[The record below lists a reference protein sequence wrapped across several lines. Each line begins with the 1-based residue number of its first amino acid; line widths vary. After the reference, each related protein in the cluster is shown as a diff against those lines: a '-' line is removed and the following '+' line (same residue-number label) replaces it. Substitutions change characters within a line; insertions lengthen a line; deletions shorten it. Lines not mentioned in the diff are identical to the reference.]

1 LVILISQNKSLVAS
15 NNGLRMP
22 HGMASST
29 VENYLKHILLLA
41 EGSSDLVSM
50 GALAESIAVVP
61 GTATTMVKALAN
73 DGLVEHQPRQGVR
86 LTESGR
92 QLALGVIRRHRL
104 LGGGDFS
111 GQRFENGLGRRS

>member
-1 LVILISQNKSLVAS
+1 
-15 NNGLRMP
+15 MP

-61 GTATTMVKALAN
+61 GTA
-73 DGLVEHQPRQGVR
+73 R
-86 LTESGR
+86 LFWSTS
-92 QLALGVIRRHRL
+92 
-104 LGGGDFS
+104 
-111 GQRFENGLGRRS
+111 